1 MSTGSPPA
9 SPGPLLP
16 PALPRLPLNPDKAR
30 LSYLAKVRHDLR
42 TPVNHI
48 IGYCEMLQEE
58 SDDPSWVNFLGDLEK
73 ILEGGKQLLG
83 LVTYYFDSTRINLQK
98 LDPHLIQHEL
108 RTPLNHII
116 GYSELLQEQAKELG
130 KKTVVS
136 DLGKIRSAAHLL
148 LDLVEAHLFHPR
160 VAMEIWQDSGS
171 IWPILEHTPEP
182 LPSLK
187 LEGGVI
193 LVVDDHP
200 LNREMLDR
208 RLRRQGFTVIQASG
222 GAEALELA
230 RASHPDLVLL
240 DMVMPGM
247 DGFEV
252 LKRIKG
258 DRTLRSLSVIM
269 LSASDE
275 AATAVHCIKMGAD
288 DFLPKPCN
296 TTLLMARMESAL
308 AKRRLREMSKL
319 EPGFYCDKGTLQSD
333 SPSYVERQ
341 ADRDLFDGLRGGELC
356 YVLTSRQMG
365 KSSLMVRTA
374 GRLREFG
381 SNVVVIDLTALGFNV
396 TLDQWYDGMLTR
408 FGRQLRLE
416 DELEE
421 CWLRSARLS
430 PVQRFFS
437 ALREVAMGQ
446 HNRPLVVFVDEL
458 DIVRSLPFS
467 TDEFFA
473 AIRECYNRRAVD
485 GEFDRLSFCLLGVAT
500 PGDLVRDAHIT
511 PFNIGRRIELA
522 DFTRDEAAPL
532 EHGLGRDERLS
543 REMFDRVFYWT
554 NGHPYL
560 TQRFCRAIALDS
572 SIADTGGIDLLAERL
587 FLSAKA
593 REEADNLVFVRK
605 WMESGESHQKDLL
618 DLYGQALNGP
628 RKLRD
633 EDPAALLN
641 VLRLAG
647 IVRFSES
654 SIEVRNRIYSQV
666 FDAHW
671 VQANR

>member
-1 MSTGSPPA
+1 M
-9 SPGPLLP
+9 
-16 PALPRLPLNPDKAR
+16 
-30 LSYLAKVRHDLR
+30 
-42 TPVNHI
+42 
-48 IGYCEMLQEE
+48 
-58 SDDPSWVNFLGDLEK
+58 
-73 ILEGGKQLLG
+73 LG
-83 LVTYYFDSTRINLQK
+83 LVSFYFDSTKTNLQK
-98 LDPHLIQHEL
+98 LDPHQVQHEL

-116 GYSELLQEQAKELG
+116 GYSEMLQEQATELG
-130 KKTVVS
+130 KKTMVS

-148 LDLVEAHLFHPR
+148 LDLLEAHLFHPK
-160 VAMEIWQDSGS
+160 VAMELWQDSGS
-171 IWPILEHTPEP
+171 IWPVFEHAPEP

-193 LVVDDHP
+193 LVVDDDP

-208 RLRRQGFTVIQASG
+208 RLRRQGFTVVQASG

-230 RASHPDLVLL
+230 RSSHPDLVLL

-247 DGFEV
+247 DGFQV
-252 LKRIKG
+252 LKQIKI
-258 DRTLRSLSVIM
+258 DRTLRALSVIM

-275 AATAVHCIKMGAD
+275 AATAVQCIKMGAD

-296 TTLLMARMESAL
+296 TTLLMARIESAL

-341 ADRDLFDGLRGGELC
+341 ADRDLFEGLRRGDLC

-374 GRLREFG
+374 GKLRDCG
-381 SNVVVIDLTALGFNV
+381 SSVVVIDLTALGFNV
-396 TLDQWYDGMLTR
+396 TLDQWYDGMLTQ

-421 CWLRSARLS
+421 CWFRRARLS
-430 PVQRFFS
+430 PVHRFFS
-437 ALREVAMGQ
+437 ALREVALRRR
-446 HNRPLVVFVDEL
+446 NRQLVVFVDEL

-473 AIRECYNRRAVD
+473 AIRECYNRRAED
-485 GEFDRLSFCLLGVAT
+485 GEFERLSFCLLGVAT
-500 PGDLVRDAHIT
+500 PGDLVTGAHVT

-522 DFTRDEAAPL
+522 DFTRGEAVPL
-532 EHGLGRDERLS
+532 EHGLGRDEGLS
-543 REMFDRVFYWT
+543 RELLDRVFYWT

-560 TQRFCRAIALDS
+560 TQRFCR
-572 SIADTGGIDLLAERL
+572 SIAQDKALADTPGIDLLAERL

-593 REEADNLVFVRK
+593 QEEDDNLVFVRK
-605 WMESGESHQKDLL
+605 WMESGQPHQRDLL
-618 DLYGQALNGP
+618 ELYGQVLSGP
-628 RKLRD
+628 RKLLE
-633 EDPAALLN
+633 EDPSSLLN
-641 VLRLAG
+641 ILRLAG

-654 SIEVRNRIYSQV
+654 SIESRNRIYAQV
-666 FDAHW
+666 FDAEW
-671 VQANR
+671 VRANR